1 MSVSSVHMFF
11 SLFLLMKSN
20 RDENRVMDNRV
31 FLTRVQGLNIDFRGI
46 QTFESITPSF
56 RKIIMKITVVFSVG
70 T

>member
-1 MSVSSVHMFF
+1 MSVSSVHMFI

-46 QTFESITPSF
+46 HVIY
-56 RKIIMKITVVFSVG
+56 
-70 T
+70 